1 MISELT
7 LLSGNDIPF
16 TAAGVTIHPPTIKE
30 IGYIGEENFFTGC
43 ELINFSKDIL
53 DDKDK
58 TRLEHLTNFEVLMSI
73 MNDNNVALRKQ
84 KTCFLLVLT
93 LLFPNYQIHLN
104 VDNIELILV
113 DEKGF
118 EIEKS
123 YLTKN
128 NYEEFKNVIKE
139 IFCLRKGE
147 SPTEYNP
154 AGDLSRKIA
163 EKLKERQRKLAKQKG
178 EKQDKIAI
186 FSRYISILAVG
197 QQKDINSLMQYTVYQ
212 LFDEYQRFELKM
224 QSDWY
229 LQARLA
235 GAKDLKEVEDWMKDI
250 HSQ

>member
-30 IGYIGEENFFTGC
+30 IGYIGEEAFFTGC

-58 TRLEHLTNFEVLMSI
+58 IRLEHLTNFEVLMSI
-73 MNDNNVALRKQ
+73 MNDNNIALRKQ
-84 KTCFLLVLT
+84 KNCFLLVLT

-104 VDNIELILV
+104 VDNIELAVV
-113 DEKGF
+113 DENDF
-118 EIEKS
+118 LVERA
-123 YLTKN
+123 YLTKE
-128 NYEEFKNVIKE
+128 NYEEFKKVIKE
-139 IFCLRKGE
+139 IFCLSKG
-147 SPTEYNP
+147 SSDDYNP

-163 EKLKERQRKLAKQKG
+163 EKLKERQRILAKQKG
-178 EKQDKIAI
+178 EKQGKIAI

>member
-1 MISELT
+1 MINELT

-30 IGYIGEENFFTGC
+30 IGYIGEEAFFTGC

-58 TRLEHLTNFEVLMSI
+58 IRLEHLTNFEVLMSI
-73 MNDNNVALRKQ
+73 MNDNNIALRKQ
-84 KTCFLLVLT
+84 KNCFLLVLT

-104 VDNIELILV
+104 VDNIELAVV
-113 DEKGF
+113 DENDF
-118 EIEKS
+118 LVERA
-123 YLTKN
+123 YLTKE
-128 NYEEFKNVIKE
+128 NYEEFKKVIKE
-139 IFCLRKGE
+139 IFCLSKG
-147 SPTEYNP
+147 SSDDYNP

-163 EKLKERQRKLAKQKG
+163 EKLKERQRILAKQKG
-178 EKQDKIAI
+178 EKQGKIAI

-197 QQKDINSLMQYTVYQ
+197 EQKDINSLMQYTVYQ

>member
-1 MISELT
+1 MINELT

-30 IGYIGEENFFTGC
+30 IGYIGEEAFFTGC

-58 TRLEHLTNFEVLMSI
+58 IRLEHLTNFEVLMSI
-73 MNDNNVALRKQ
+73 MNDNNIALRKQ
-84 KTCFLLVLT
+84 KNCFLLVLT

-104 VDNIELILV
+104 VDNIELAVV
-113 DEKGF
+113 DENDF
-118 EIEKS
+118 LVERA
-123 YLTKN
+123 YLTKE
-128 NYEEFKNVIKE
+128 NYEEFKKVIKE
-139 IFCLRKGE
+139 IFCLSKG
-147 SPTEYNP
+147 SSDDYNP

-163 EKLKERQRKLAKQKG
+163 EKLKERQRILAKQKG
-178 EKQDKIAI
+178 EKQGKIAI

>member
-1 MISELT
+1 MINELT

-30 IGYIGEENFFTGC
+30 IGYIGEEAFFTGC

-58 TRLEHLTNFEVLMSI
+58 IRLEHLTNFEVLMSI
-73 MNDNNVALRKQ
+73 MNDNNIALRKQ
-84 KTCFLLVLT
+84 KNCFLLVLT

-104 VDNIELILV
+104 VDNIELAVV
-113 DEKGF
+113 DENDF
-118 EIEKS
+118 LVERA
-123 YLTKN
+123 YLTKE
-128 NYEEFKNVIKE
+128 NYEEFKKVIKE
-139 IFCLRKGE
+139 IFCLSKG
-147 SPTEYNP
+147 SSDDYNP
-154 AGDLSRKIA
+154 AGDVSRKIA
-163 EKLKERQRKLAKQKG
+163 EKLKERQRILAKQKG
-178 EKQDKIAI
+178 EKQGKIAI

>member
-1 MISELT
+1 MINELT

-30 IGYIGEENFFTGC
+30 IGYIGEETFFTGC

-58 TRLEHLTNFEVLMSI
+58 IRLEHLTNFEVLMSI
-73 MNDNNVALRKQ
+73 MNDNNIALRKQ
-84 KTCFLLVLT
+84 KNCFLLVLT

-104 VDNIELILV
+104 VDNIELAVV
-113 DEKGF
+113 DENDF
-118 EIEKS
+118 LVERA
-123 YLTKN
+123 YLTKE
-128 NYEEFKNVIKE
+128 NYEEFKKVIKE
-139 IFCLRKGE
+139 IFCLSKG
-147 SPTEYNP
+147 SSDDYNP

-163 EKLKERQRKLAKQKG
+163 EKLKERQRILAKQKG
-178 EKQDKIAI
+178 EKQGKIAI

>member
-16 TAAGVTIHPPTIKE
+16 TAAGITIHPPTIKE
-30 IGYIGEENFFTGC
+30 IGYIGEEAFFTGC

-73 MNDNNVALRKQ
+73 MNDNNIALRKQ
-84 KTCFLLVLT
+84 KNCFLLVLT

-104 VDNIELILV
+104 VDNIELAVV
-113 DEKGF
+113 DENDF
-118 EIEKS
+118 LVERA
-123 YLTKN
+123 YLTKE
-128 NYEEFKNVIKE
+128 NYEEFKKVIKE
-139 IFCLRKGE
+139 IFCLSKG
-147 SPTEYNP
+147 SSDDYNP

-163 EKLKERQRKLAKQKG
+163 EKLKERQRILAKQKG

-197 QQKDINSLMQYTVYQ
+197 QQKDMNSLMQYTVYQ

-250 HSQ
+250 HSN

>member
-1 MISELT
+1 MINELT

-16 TAAGVTIHPPTIKE
+16 AAAGVTIHPPTIKE
-30 IGYIGEENFFTGC
+30 IGYIGEETFFTGC

-73 MNDNNVALRKQ
+73 MNDNNIALRKQ
-84 KTCFLLVLT
+84 KNCFLLVLT

-104 VDNIELILV
+104 VDSIELTLIDKNDFLV
-113 DEKGF
+113 ERA
-118 EIEKS
+118 
-123 YLTKN
+123 YLTKE
-128 NYEEFKNVIKE
+128 NYEEFKKVIKE
-139 IFCLRKGE
+139 IFCLSKG
-147 SPTEYNP
+147 SSDDYNP

-197 QQKDINSLMQYTVYQ
+197 QQKDMNSLMQYTVYQ

>member
-30 IGYIGEENFFTGC
+30 IGYIGEETFFTGC

-84 KTCFLLVLT
+84 KNCFLLVLT

-104 VDNIELILV
+104 VDNIELAVV
-113 DEKGF
+113 DENDF
-118 EIEKS
+118 LVERA
-123 YLTKN
+123 YLTKE
-128 NYEEFKNVIKE
+128 NYEEFKKVIKE
-139 IFCLRKGE
+139 IFCLSKG
-147 SPTEYNP
+147 SSDDYNP

-178 EKQDKIAI
+178 NNSGKIAI
-186 FSRYISILAVG
+186 LSRYVSILSVG
-197 QQKDINSLMQYTVYQ
+197 QQKDMNSLMQYTIYQ
-212 LFDEYQRFELKM
+212 LFDEYQRYELKV

-250 HSQ
+250 HSN

>member
-30 IGYIGEENFFTGC
+30 IGYIGEETFFTGC

-73 MNDNNVALRKQ
+73 MNDNNIALRKQ
-84 KTCFLLVLT
+84 KNCFLLVLT

-104 VDNIELILV
+104 VDNIELAVV
-113 DEKGF
+113 DENDF
-118 EIEKS
+118 LVERA
-123 YLTKN
+123 YLTKE
-128 NYEEFKNVIKE
+128 NYEEFKKVIKE
-139 IFCLRKGE
+139 IFCLSKG
-147 SPTEYNP
+147 SSDDYNP

-178 EKQDKIAI
+178 NNGGKIAI
-186 FSRYISILAVG
+186 LSRYVSILSVG
-197 QQKDINSLMQYTVYQ
+197 QQKDMNSLMQYTIYQ
-212 LFDEYQRFELKM
+212 LFDEYQRYELKV

-250 HSQ
+250 HSN